1 MQQFK
6 AIGSGGTGV
15 QTSRRT
21 VGMQITGRHWRAAAL
36 VALYALCS
44 ALAYE
49 LIAGRVY

>member
-21 VGMQITGRHWRAAAL
+21 VGMQITGQHWRAAAL
-36 VALYALCS
+36 LALYAVAS

-49 LIAGRVY
+49 LIAGRVF